1 MKKQSSIDTVLLV
14 ALTVYVTLG
23 IIGIAASGT
32 DSNMLANAMQLVIAT
47 M

>member
-23 IIGIAASGT
+23 IIGITASGT
-32 DSNMLANAMQLVIAT
+32 DSNMLANVMQMAIAT